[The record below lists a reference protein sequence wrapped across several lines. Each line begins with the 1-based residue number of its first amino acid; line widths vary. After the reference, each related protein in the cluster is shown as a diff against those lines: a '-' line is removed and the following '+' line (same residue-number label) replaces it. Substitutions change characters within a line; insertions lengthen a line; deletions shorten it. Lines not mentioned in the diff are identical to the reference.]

1 MFKSTKWLVAMI
13 LAWPIML
20 VEAHAADNA
29 VSKLFDTKHESQAAT
44 LVNYL
49 KSQNVHI
56 ILNGQSFS
64 MFIPVDQIFIPDST
78 NRVAPDNLIYAIH
91 NFINQYDPDGV
102 SVIGRYDFD
111 VTQREKDLVRE
122 QAILLMKDLD
132 LKAPGRIVVSGL
144 EGIYKNN
151 RLEFWQQVKTTRLI
165 EVRWNSKLKVEYM
178 VLNAGKNPE
187 Q

>member
-1 MFKSTKWLVAMI
+1 MFKSTKWLIVIM

-20 VEAHAADNA
+20 IEANAADST
-29 VSKLFDTKHESQAAT
+29 VSKLFDTKHESQTAT

-49 KSQNVHI
+49 KSQNIHI

-78 NRVAPDNLIYAIH
+78 NRVAPDNLIHAIH
-91 NFINQYDPDGV
+91 SFINQYDPDGV
-102 SVIGRYDFD
+102 SIIGRYDFD
-111 VTQREKDLVRE
+111 VAQREKDLVRE
-122 QAILLMKDLD
+122 QAILLMKSLD
-132 LKAPGRIVVSGL
+132 LKSPGRIVVSGL
-144 EGIYKNN
+144 EGIYKNS

-178 VLNAGKNPE
+178 VFNEGKTSK
-187 Q
+187 